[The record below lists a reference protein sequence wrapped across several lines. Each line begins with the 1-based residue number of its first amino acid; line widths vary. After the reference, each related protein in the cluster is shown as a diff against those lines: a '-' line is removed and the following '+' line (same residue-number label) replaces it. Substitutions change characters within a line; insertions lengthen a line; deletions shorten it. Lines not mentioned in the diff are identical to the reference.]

1 VLQGKARRAARHGV
15 SCPVCCGPMTA
26 AKDRRLRQ
34 VGRHLRPTVARAAAD
49 TTHAG
54 SAAGAECVS
63 VVHREALHAF
73 ALGVLTSIGTEKYSA
88 IAVADGLVEASM
100 RGVDSHGIRLLPNC
114 ASSVA

>member
-1 VLQGKARRAARHGV
+1 
-15 SCPVCCGPMTA
+15 MTA
-26 AKDRRLRQ
+26 ATDRRLRH

-49 TTHAG
+49 TTPE
-54 SAAGAECVS
+54 AAGAECVS